1 SSKAKLRDP
10 DVFDGSEPRKLQ
22 SFLASLALI
31 FAERPNYFTDERKVS
46 YALSYLSGSAK
57 EWFEPD
63 LLNPD
68 PFDPPAWMH
77 SFQYL
82 VQELT
87 DNFGLYDMEGDAE
100 ERLGNLRMCYD

>member
-1 SSKAKLRDP
+1 MGKVGDSDGSSKAKLRDP
-10 DVFDGSEPRKLQ
+10 DVFDGSELRKLQ

-31 FAERPNYFTDERKVS
+31 FAECPNYFTNERKVS

-77 SFQYL
+77 
-82 VQELT
+82 
-87 DNFGLYDMEGDAE
+87 
-100 ERLGNLRMCYD
+100 C